1 MTAGAAGSRPDK
13 FRRANVT
20 TGGTAFV
27 LVSNVPTGTGHRTE
41 HHMKIVV
48 IGGTGLIGSQVVT
61 TLKAAGHEV
70 LAASPNTG
78 VNAVTGEGLAEAL
91 KGASVVVDVANSPSF
106 ADDAAMDFFVR
117 AGRNLA
123 AAEKDAGVSHHVALS
138 VVGTELLLDSGYFR
152 AKLAQEELIA
162 SAGVPWTL
170 VRATQF
176 FEFVAAIAGAA
187 IVDGVA
193 RVTSASIQ
201 PIASADVA
209 AKVAEAALA
218 PPRNGMVEI
227 AGPER
232 LPMVDLVK
240 RHFDGLGETRE
251 VVTDD
256 TAPYFGVVL
265 EGPWLTP
272 TGDAWLSQRRY
283 DDWLAAQPKR
293 VA

>member
-1 MTAGAAGSRPDK
+1 M
-13 FRRANVT
+13 
-20 TGGTAFV
+20 
-27 LVSNVPTGTGHRTE
+27 
-41 HHMKIVV
+41 
-48 IGGTGLIGSQVVT
+48 
-61 TLKAAGHEV
+61 
-70 LAASPNTG
+70 
-78 VNAVTGEGLAEAL
+78 TGEGLAEAL
-91 KGASVVVDVANSPSF
+91 KGAGVVVDVANSPSF
-106 ADDAAMDFFVR
+106 ADDVAMDFFVR

-123 AAEKDAGVSHHVALS
+123 AAETQAGVSHHVALS

-162 SAGVPWTL
+162 EAGVPWTL

-187 IVDGVA
+187 LVEGVA
-193 RVTSASIQ
+193 HVTSASIQ

-232 LPMVDLVK
+232 LPMVELVR
-240 RHFDGLGETRE
+240 RHFQGLGEARE
-251 VVTDD
+251 VRTDD

-265 EGPWLTP
+265 GGPWLTP
-272 TGDAWLSQRRY
+272 TGDAWISQRLY
-283 DDWLAAQPKR
+283 GEWLQAQPKR
-293 VA
+293 GA

>member
-1 MTAGAAGSRPDK
+1 
-13 FRRANVT
+13 
-20 TGGTAFV
+20 
-27 LVSNVPTGTGHRTE
+27 
-41 HHMKIVV
+41 MKIVV

-78 VNAVTGEGLAEAL
+78 VNAVTGEGLVEAL
-91 KGASVVVDVANSPSF
+91 KGATVVIDVANSPSF
-106 ADDAAMDFFVR
+106 ADEAAMDFFVR

-232 LPMVDLVK
+232 LPMVELVK
-240 RHFDGLGETRE
+240 RHFQRLGETHDVR
-251 VVTDD
+251 TDD

-265 EGPWLTP
+265 GGPWLTP
-272 TGDAWLSQRRY
+272 TGDAWLSKRRY
-283 DDWLAAQPKR
+283 GDWLAAQPKR
-293 VA
+293 TA

>member
-1 MTAGAAGSRPDK
+1 
-13 FRRANVT
+13 
-20 TGGTAFV
+20 
-27 LVSNVPTGTGHRTE
+27 
-41 HHMKIVV
+41 MKIVV
-48 IGGTGLIGSQVVT
+48 IGGTGLIGSQVVAN
-61 TLKAAGHEV
+61 LRSAGHEV

-78 VNAVTGEGLAEAL
+78 VNAVTGEGLADAM
-91 KGASVVVDVANSPSF
+91 KGAGVVVDVDVANAPSF

-117 AGRNLA
+117 AGRNLT
-123 AAEKDAGVSHHVALS
+123 AAEKAVGVTHHVALS

-176 FEFVAAIAGAA
+176 FEFVGTIAGAA
-187 IVDGVA
+187 IIDGVA

-218 PPRNGMVEI
+218 PPRNGMIEI

-232 LPMVDLVK
+232 LPMVELVK
-240 RHFDGLGETRE
+240 RHFDGIGETRD
-251 VVTDD
+251 VITDD
-256 TAPYFGVVL
+256 TAPYFGVLL
-265 EGPWLTP
+265 EDRWLTP
-272 TGDAWLSQRRY
+272 TGDAWLSKRRY
-283 DDWLAAQPKR
+283 SDWLAAQPKR

>member
-1 MTAGAAGSRPDK
+1 
-13 FRRANVT
+13 
-20 TGGTAFV
+20 
-27 LVSNVPTGTGHRTE
+27 
-41 HHMKIVV
+41 
-48 IGGTGLIGSQVVT
+48 
-61 TLKAAGHEV
+61 
-70 LAASPNTG
+70 
-78 VNAVTGEGLAEAL
+78 L
-91 KGASVVVDVANSPSF
+91 KGADVVVDVANSPSF
-106 ADDAAMDFFVR
+106 SDDAAMDFFVR

-123 AAEKDAGVSHHVALS
+123 EAEKNAGVSHHVALS

-176 FEFVAAIAGAA
+176 HEFVAAIAGAA
-187 IVDGVA
+187 IVDGIA

-218 PPRNGMVEI
+218 PPQNGMVEI

-232 LPMVDLVK
+232 LPMVELVK
-240 RHFDGLGETRE
+240 RHFDGVGETHE

-265 EGPWLTP
+265 EDRWLTP
-272 TGDAWLSQRRY
+272 AGDAWLSEQRY
-283 DDWLAAQPKR
+283 GDWLTAQPKR
-293 VA
+293 AA

>member
-1 MTAGAAGSRPDK
+1 MER
-13 FRRANVT
+13 
-20 TGGTAFV
+20 
-27 LVSNVPTGTGHRTE
+27 
-41 HHMKIVV
+41 HMKIVV

-61 TLKAAGHEV
+61 NLRSAGHEV

-78 VNAVTGEGLAEAL
+78 VNAVTGEGLADAL
-91 KGASVVVDVANSPSF
+91 QGAGIVIDVANAPSF
-106 ADDAAMDFFVR
+106 AEDVAMDFFVR

-123 AAEKDAGVSHHVALS
+123 AAEEAAGVTHHVALS
-138 VVGTELLLDSGYFR
+138 VVGTELLLDSDYFR

-176 FEFVAAIAGAA
+176 FEFVGTIAGAA
-187 IVDGVA
+187 IIDGVA

-218 PPRNGMVEI
+218 PPRNGMIEI

-232 LPMVDLVK
+232 LPMVELVK
-240 RHFDGLGETRE
+240 RHFDGIGETRD
-251 VVTDD
+251 VITDD
-256 TAPYFGVVL
+256 TAPYFGVLL
-265 EGPWLTP
+265 EDRWLTP
-272 TGDAWLSQRRY
+272 TGDAWLSKRRY
-283 DDWLAAQPKR
+283 SDWLAAQPKR
-293 VA
+293 VT

>member
-1 MTAGAAGSRPDK
+1 
-13 FRRANVT
+13 
-20 TGGTAFV
+20 
-27 LVSNVPTGTGHRTE
+27 
-41 HHMKIVV
+41 MKIVV

-61 TLKAAGHEV
+61 TLRTVDHEV

-91 KGASVVVDVANSPSF
+91 QGANVVIDVANSPSF

-117 AGRNLA
+117 AGQNLA
-123 AAEKDAGVSHHVALS
+123 EAEKAAGVSHHVALS
-138 VVGTELLLDSGYFR
+138 VVGTERLLDSGYFR

-176 FEFVAAIAGAA
+176 FEFVEAIAGAS
-187 IVDGVA
+187 IIDGTA

-218 PPRNGMVEI
+218 PPRNGIIEV

-232 LPMVDLVK
+232 LPMAELVR
-240 RHFDGLGETRE
+240 RHFDGIGEPRD
-251 VVTDD
+251 VITDD
-256 TAPYFGVVL
+256 TAAYFGVVL
-265 EGPWLTP
+265 GGPWLTP

-283 DDWLAAQPKR
+283 GEWLAGQPKR
-293 VA
+293 AA

>member
-1 MTAGAAGSRPDK
+1 
-13 FRRANVT
+13 
-20 TGGTAFV
+20 
-27 LVSNVPTGTGHRTE
+27 
-41 HHMKIVV
+41 MKIVI
-48 IGGTGLIGSQVVT
+48 IGGTGLIGSKLT
-61 TLKAAGHEV
+61 TILRGRGHDV

-78 VNAVTGEGLAEAL
+78 VNTMTGEGLDAAL
-91 KGASVVVDVANSPSF
+91 AGADIVVDVANSPSF

-187 IVDGVA
+187 IVDCVA

>member
-1 MTAGAAGSRPDK
+1 
-13 FRRANVT
+13 
-20 TGGTAFV
+20 
-27 LVSNVPTGTGHRTE
+27 
-41 HHMKIVV
+41 MKIVV
-48 IGGTGLIGSQVVT
+48 IGGTGLIGSQVVAN
-61 TLKAAGHEV
+61 LRNAGREV

-78 VNAVTGEGLAEAL
+78 VNAVTGEGLADAL
-91 KGASVVVDVANSPSF
+91 QGAGVVVDVANSPSF

-117 AGRNLA
+117 AGRNIA
-123 AAEKDAGVSHHVALS
+123 AAEKAAGVMHHVALS

-176 FEFVAAIAGAA
+176 FEFVGTIAQAAI
-187 IVDGVA
+187 IDGVA

-218 PPRNGMVEI
+218 PPRNATIEI

-232 LPMVDLVK
+232 MPMVELVR
-240 RHFDGLGETRE
+240 RHFDGIGDTHE

-256 TAPYFGVVL
+256 TAPYFGVLL
-265 EGPWLTP
+265 EDRWLTP
-272 TGDAWLSQRRY
+272 TGDAWLSMRRHT
-283 DDWLAAQPKR
+283 DWLVAQPKR

>member
-1 MTAGAAGSRPDK
+1 MEMER
-13 FRRANVT
+13 
-20 TGGTAFV
+20 
-27 LVSNVPTGTGHRTE
+27 
-41 HHMKIVV
+41 HMKIVV
-48 IGGTGLIGSQVVT
+48 IGGTGLIGSQVVAD
-61 TLKAAGHEV
+61 LRSAGHEV
-70 LAASPNTG
+70 IAASPNTG
-78 VNAVTGEGLAEAL
+78 VNAVTGKGLAEAMQ
-91 KGASVVVDVANSPSF
+91 GARVVVDVANSPSF

-123 AAEKDAGVSHHVALS
+123 AAEKEAGVTHHVALS

-162 SAGVPWTL
+162 SAGVPWTV

-176 FEFVAAIAGAA
+176 FEFVGTIAGAA
-187 IVDGVA
+187 LIDGVA

-218 PPRNGMVEI
+218 EPRNGMIEI

-232 LPMVDLVK
+232 LPMVDLVR
-240 RHFDGLGETRE
+240 RHFDGIGETRD
-251 VVTDD
+251 VIADD

-265 EGPWLTP
+265 EDRWLTP
-272 TGDAWLSQRRY
+272 AGPAWLSERRY
-283 DDWLAAQPKR
+283 GDWLAAQPRR

>member
-1 MTAGAAGSRPDK
+1 
-13 FRRANVT
+13 
-20 TGGTAFV
+20 
-27 LVSNVPTGTGHRTE
+27 
-41 HHMKIVV
+41 MKIVV
-48 IGGTGLIGSQVVT
+48 IGGTGLVGSQVVT
-61 TLKAAGHEV
+61 ALRGSGHAV

-78 VNAVTGEGLAEAL
+78 VNAVTGEGLADAL
-91 KGASVVVDVANSPSF
+91 SGASVVVDVANSPSF
-106 ADDAAMDFFVR
+106 ADAAAMDFFVR

-123 AAEKDAGVSHHVALS
+123 QAEKAAGVSHHVALS

-152 AKLAQEELIA
+152 ARLAQEELIA

-176 FEFVAAIAGAA
+176 FEFVGTIAGAA

-209 AKVAEAALA
+209 AKVATVALA
-218 PPRNGMVEI
+218 APRNGMIEI

-232 LPMVDLVK
+232 LPMAELVR
-240 RHFDGLGETRE
+240 RHFDGIGDPRA
-251 VVTDD
+251 VITDD

-265 EGPWLTP
+265 EDRWLTP
-272 TGDAWLSQRRY
+272 SGDAWLSEHRFG
-283 DDWLAAQPKR
+283 DWLSGQPR
-293 VA
+293 HAT

>member
-1 MTAGAAGSRPDK
+1 
-13 FRRANVT
+13 
-20 TGGTAFV
+20 
-27 LVSNVPTGTGHRTE
+27 
-41 HHMKIVV
+41 MKIVV
-48 IGGTGLIGSQVVT
+48 IGGTGLIGSQVGT
-61 TLKAAGHEV
+61 TLKTAGHEV

-78 VNAVTGEGLAEAL
+78 VNAVTGEGLAQAL

-106 ADDAAMDFFVR
+106 ANEVAMDFFVR
-117 AGRNLA
+117 AGQNLA
-123 AAEKDAGVSHHVALS
+123 EAEKKAGVSHHVALS
-138 VVGTELLLDSGYFR
+138 VVGTERLLDSGYFR

-176 FEFVAAIAGAA
+176 FEFVAAIASAA
-187 IVDGVA
+187 LVDGVA

-209 AKVAEAALA
+209 AKVAEVALA
-218 PPRNGMVEI
+218 PPRNSMVEI

-232 LPMVDLVK
+232 LPMAELVK
-240 RHFDGLGETRE
+240 RHFDGIGEPRD
-251 VVTDD
+251 VITDD
-256 TAPYFGVVL
+256 TAAYFGVVL
-265 EGPWLTP
+265 GGPWLTP

-283 DDWLAAQPKR
+283 GDWLAAQPKR

>member
-1 MTAGAAGSRPDK
+1 MER
-13 FRRANVT
+13 
-20 TGGTAFV
+20 
-27 LVSNVPTGTGHRTE
+27 
-41 HHMKIVV
+41 HMKIVV

-61 TLKAAGHEV
+61 ILKTAGHQV

-78 VNAVTGEGLAEAL
+78 VNAVTGEGLADAL
-91 KGASVVVDVANSPSF
+91 RGAGVVVDVANSPSF

-123 AAEKDAGVSHHVALS
+123 EAEKNAGVSHHVALS

-176 FEFVAAIAGAA
+176 FEFVAAIAEAA
-187 IVDGVA
+187 IDDDVA

-209 AKVAEAALA
+209 AKVAEFALA
-218 PPRNGMVEI
+218 PPRNGMIEI
-227 AGPER
+227 AGPDR
-232 LPMVDLVK
+232 LPMAELVK
-240 RHFDGLGETRE
+240 HHFDGIGETRD
-251 VVTDD
+251 VITDD

-265 EGPWLTP
+265 GGPWLTP

-283 DDWLAAQPKR
+283 GDWLAAQPKR